1 MFWKEYLR
9 TAPYV
14 QGLILLVVLGLYF
27 SGHFLVTQ
35 IALVAIVMELA
46 GFVGAAWSMRLKRK
60 FNKDVSLP
68 LR

>member
-14 QGLILLVVLGLYF
+14 QGMILLVVLGLYF
-27 SGHFLVTQ
+27 SGHFLIAQ
-35 IALVAIVMELA
+35 IAVVAVVMELA
-46 GFVGAAWSMRLKRK
+46 AFVGAAWSMRLKRK
-60 FNKDVSLP
+60 LTKDVTLP